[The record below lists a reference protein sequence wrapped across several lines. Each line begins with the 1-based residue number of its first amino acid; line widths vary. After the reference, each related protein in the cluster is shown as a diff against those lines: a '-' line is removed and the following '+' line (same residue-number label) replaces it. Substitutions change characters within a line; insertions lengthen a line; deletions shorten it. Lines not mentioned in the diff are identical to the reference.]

1 MNQPQEINQKPSPSP
16 TPIFSQEN
24 ITQPPTRGAWKW
36 MLPIVLVL
44 AVLIFFGYR
53 YHVDHKVIA
62 GGTVVIGLLSG
73 AFAWLVGMIGLV
85 PIIGPILV
93 KVLSIGFI
101 WLLNAVGYVISYIAI
116 KRGYSKDVLTYRG
129 LTIALL
135 TGIVVGY
142 IIAQYI

>member
-1 MNQPQEINQKPSPSP
+1 LEKIDEKSPFGK
-16 TPIFSQEN
+16 FSWTDWR
-24 ITQPPTRGAWKW
+24 I
-36 MLPIVLVL
+36 MLPVFVVL
-44 AVLIFFGYR
+44 AVLIYLGYR

-62 GGTVVIGLLSG
+62 GGAVVLGLLSG
-73 AFAWLVGMIGLV
+73 AFAWLVGIIGLV

-116 KRGYSKDVLTYRG
+116 KRGYSQDVLTYRG

-135 TGIVVGY
+135 VGIVIGY
-142 IIAQYI
+142 IIAQYV